1 MAVIV
6 DANIGDDILLSLKEK
21 NIKYYKAFNIDYLY
35 APVNTH
41 PDMQIH
47 FIDDVTAV
55 AAPIVYS
62 YYRNLLP
69 AYLKVIQGKSNPG
82 STYPYDIAYN
92 VAKVGKRLIGKLSY
106 VDDIIKELYL
116 EKGYE
121 FIDVKQ
127 GYTKCNICIVDDNSI
142 ITEDEGI
149 FNTLTAKNIDVLKIQ
164 SGGISLPGFE
174 NGFVG
179 GASGFVSEKSLA
191 FYGDLTKHPDY
202 NKMRLF
208 FERKSIDIIQ
218 LSSTKICDYG
228 SILHF
233 KDCFD

>member
-6 DANIGDDILLSLKEK
+6 DANIGDDILLSLEEK
-21 NIKYYKAFNIDYLY
+21 NIKYYKSFNIDYLY
-35 APVNTH
+35 TPVNTH

-47 FIDDVTAV
+47 FVDDVTAV
-55 AAPIVYS
+55 AAPIVYD
-62 YYRNLLP
+62 YYKNLLP
-69 AYLKVIQGKSNPG
+69 SFVKVIKGKSNPG

-92 VAKVGKRLIGKLSY
+92 VAKVGKKLIGKLSC
-106 VDDIIKELYL
+106 VDDVIKDLYL

-121 FIDVKQ
+121 FIDVRQ
-127 GYTKCNICIVDDNSI
+127 GYTKCNICIVDENSV

-149 FNTLTAKNIDVLKIQ
+149 FNTLMAKNIDVLKIQ
-164 SGGISLPGFE
+164 SGCISLPGFK

-179 GASGFVSEKSLA
+179 GASGFISEKTLA

-202 NKMRLF
+202 KKMKVF
-208 FERKSIDIIQ
+208 FERKDIDIIQ
-218 LSSTKICDYG
+218 LSSTKICDFG

-233 KDCFD
+233 RDCF